1 MNRPPM
7 LDTSDLTALAD
18 GSLAGRRLERLE
30 ELLGDAPELRR
41 ELDRQRRAVA
51 AIRSVDLLA
60 PTWLR
65 ARVESLAK
73 WSQHA

>member
-7 LDTSDLTALAD
+7 LDTRDLTALAD
-18 GSLAGRRLERLE
+18 GSLAGRRMERLE
-30 ELLGDAPELRR
+30 ELLGNAPELRR

-51 AIRSVDLLA
+51 VIRSVDLVA
-60 PTWLR
+60 PSWLR

-73 WSQHA
+73 WSHHA

>member
-18 GSLAGRRLERLE
+18 GSLAGRRLARLE
-30 ELLGDAPELRR
+30 ELLGHAPELRR

-51 AIRSVDLLA
+51 AIRSVDLVA
-60 PTWLR
+60 PTSLR
-65 ARVESLAK
+65 ARVESLAR
-73 WSQHA
+73 WSHPA

>member
-18 GSLAGRRLERLE
+18 GSLAGRRLERLD